1 MVKLFSAIDAA
12 QAGDKYKIRGDL
24 LFDATQFR
32 AKKQVLFLY
41 GALEEPI
48 DSLES

>member
-24 LFDATQFR
+24 LFDATMYT
-32 AKKQVLFLY
+32 AKKQVVLSSR
-41 GALEEPI
+41 I
-48 DSLES
+48 